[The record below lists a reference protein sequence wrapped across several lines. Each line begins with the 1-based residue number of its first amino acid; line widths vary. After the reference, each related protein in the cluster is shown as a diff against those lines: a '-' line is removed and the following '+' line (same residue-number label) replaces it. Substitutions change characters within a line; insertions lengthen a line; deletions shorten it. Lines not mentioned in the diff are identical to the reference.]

1 MMIFYFF
8 YDVLDVIVT
17 SSLQFQKRYGL
28 LVDQC
33 KNIEDMTSSLRKIG
47 SLCGGH
53 YVSEFLKSCTCGADK
68 CNNLLTYEKTEEVVS
83 NGVTSIEQGRHSQIP
98 DLSDVAHQ
106 LTSKLLEELNSYIPQ
121 SSVESFDVLNP
132 FNWPKDTY
140 PFDGQLQFRESD
152 LKASYNA
159 VYMEEDPYELSV
171 GSEELVE
178 DWRSML
184 RKITTDSKW
193 CKMIASKDILVFWEH
208 YLGTNLIPE
217 KLKDL
222 IRNILAIP
230 VGSADVER
238 AFSILTHIRD
248 SRRSQLTAEHIE
260 DALRIRMNGPSPD
273 EFNSIKYAT
282 SWVNS
287 GKMRSDDPNRVQPKR
302 QRILNEKGE
311 EIAEM
316 EFKYMGGSALF

>member
-1 MMIFYFF
+1 
-8 YDVLDVIVT
+8 
-17 SSLQFQKRYGL
+17 
-28 LVDQC
+28 
-33 KNIEDMTSSLRKIG
+33 
-47 SLCGGH
+47 
-53 YVSEFLKSCTCGADK
+53 
-68 CNNLLTYEKTEEVVS
+68 
-83 NGVTSIEQGRHSQIP
+83 
-98 DLSDVAHQ
+98 
-106 LTSKLLEELNSYIPQ
+106 
-121 SSVESFDVLNP
+121 
-132 FNWPKDTY
+132 
-140 PFDGQLQFRESD
+140 
-152 LKASYNA
+152 
-159 VYMEEDPYELSV
+159 MEEDPYELSV

-287 GKMRSDDPNRVQPKR
+287 GKMHSDDPNRVQPKR